1 MSDTL
6 ARAHTHTHSGQQCM
20 CTVQLWHIWCVE
32 DMFLQVAHSLPSLLL
47 MNLIAPNTKDA
58 RWNTS
63 QAPNKSFIYGP
74 VLPFSERMQWTLAG
88 SSLSRRFV
96 RARRGGGTPRGKM
109 EWDHFKVWKHIH
121 RIFKRNPKCCLTVE
135 WKRKPLWGTF
145 AKLHTRCVSALLTNA
160 RACKLLSTVGRAGRT
175 SHAFFFALC
184 WHLIAFTPTSFSH

>member
-1 MSDTL
+1 MHVHSSIVTYLVCGGHVL
-6 ARAHTHTHSGQQCM
+6 AGCTQFTIIALDESYRSKHKRCPMEYEPSPKQELHLRAGPSVFGKDAMNTRWILS
-20 CTVQLWHIWCVE
+20 E
-32 DMFLQVAHSLPSLLL
+32 PSLR
-47 MNLIAPNTKDA
+47 P
-58 RWNTS
+58 
-63 QAPNKSFIYGP
+63 
-74 VLPFSERMQWTLAG
+74 
-88 SSLSRRFV
+88 
-96 RARRGGGTPRGKM
+96 GGGTPRGKM